1 MKILSKEKRL
11 HQCELPIVAITGGI
25 ACGKSTVSKMIED
38 QGHLVI
44 DADRLVKEI
53 YQLKESKSLIQ
64 NIAPEAIAQDVIDFK
79 KLRSMFFSNSE
90 LKAKIESYIYSKLP
104 EQFLNKVR
112 NSNAAIVFYDVPLL
126 FEKKLDPLV
135 DHILCVYIPRNMQ
148 RDRVMAR
155 DTITA
160 DEAEKILR
168 QQLDIE
174 DKKSRSQT
182 VIDNASNLENTKNQI
197 LEFLKN
203 LKIN

>member
-1 MKILSKEKRL
+1 MKVLSKENRL

-53 YQLKESKSLIQ
+53 YQLRESKSFIQ
-64 NIAPEAIAQDVIDFK
+64 NIAPEAITQDTIDFK
-79 KLRSMFFSNSE
+79 KLRSLFFSSSE

-104 EQFLNKVR
+104 EQFLSKVR
-112 NSNAAIVFYDVPLL
+112 HSKASIVFYDVPLL

-135 DHILCVYIPRNMQ
+135 DHILCVYVPRNMQ

-155 DTITA
+155 DKITA
-160 DEAEKILR
+160 EEAEKILH
-168 QQLDIE
+168 QQLNIE
-174 DKKSRSQT
+174 DKISRSQT
-182 VIDNASNLENTKNQI
+182 VIDNTSSLENTKNQV

-203 LKIN
+203 LEN